1 MNNYLQ
7 YEGKTAVVTGAASGI
22 GRATAQRLVELGAE
36 VHAID
41 HAPTELP
48 GLASAT
54 RANLAI
60 RDDID
65 RAFAVLPE
73 HIDTFFGVAGVS
85 GLQHDHNTTLL
96 INFGSY
102 KYISKTYLETRMGD
116 GGAIAYVSSV
126 GGVNWE
132 RYQEELE
139 GLIQADGWDTI
150 VRTIE
155 GLGLQDQPGPAAYA
169 LSKRLLNLFMA
180 HSATQLAGRGI
191 RVNAVLPTNTETGL
205 TPDFAVMRGGR
216 DLLEANAG
224 LNNRLAVPEEMADP
238 LVFLNSHAAR
248 YVSGQPL
255 VVDFGARNLQLLGR
269 KEDRL
274 DCPLIAGAQT
284 ARS

>member
-1 MNNYLQ
+1 
-7 YEGKTAVVTGAASGI
+7 
-22 GRATAQRLVELGAE
+22 
-36 VHAID
+36 
-41 HAPTELP
+41 
-48 GLASAT
+48 
-54 RANLAI
+54 
-60 RDDID
+60 
-65 RAFAVLPE
+65 
-73 HIDTFFGVAGVS
+73 
-85 GLQHDHNTTLL
+85 
-96 INFGSY
+96 
-102 KYISKTYLETRMGD
+102 MGD

-139 GLIQADGWDTI
+139 VLIQADGWDAI
-150 VRTIE
+150 VKTIE

-180 HSATQLAGRGI
+180 HSATELASRGI

-216 DLLEANAG
+216 DLLEANSG

-248 YVSGQPL
+248 YISGQPL

-284 ARS
+284 SRS